1 MPLTLPQLAIAALVV
16 VLIIGLAVVA
26 RRRRKPKGPTLEG
39 VQNPTELAP
48 AAPTRRRQLQSFV
61 DTEWDTPPEPMPE
74 AVPVAQFEPD
84 PTLEPKPESE
94 PETFTPPAAD
104 LTPAAPEPFAEP
116 ASPPS
121 MEADPEEIEDP
132 ALPDYDQAVLGR
144 LEEAFE
150 ALQAG
155 DITLDSYRKLIL
167 AEEDAVDRRVAML
180 EIEGDSAKLQA
191 ALVAQE
197 SVRWCLDW
205 ANDQDDIPPS

>member
-16 VLIIGLAVVA
+16 VLIIGLAIMA
-26 RRRRKPKGPTLEG
+26 WRKRKTKGPTLEG
-39 VQNPTELAP
+39 APSQAEAAP

-74 AVPVAQFEPD
+74 ATAAPQSGPEPEPEPFAPLVADFTPVA
-84 PTLEPKPESE
+84 
-94 PETFTPPAAD
+94 A
-104 LTPAAPEPFAEP
+104 EPFAEP
-116 ASPPS
+116 LPPAPV
-121 MEADPEEIEDP
+121 EAESEHVPA

-155 DITLDSYRKLIL
+155 EITLDTYRERIL
-167 AEEDAVDRRVAML
+167 AEEAAVDRRVAML
-180 EIEGDSAKLQA
+180 EAEGDSADLQA

-205 ANDQDDIPPS
+205 ANDQDDTSSS